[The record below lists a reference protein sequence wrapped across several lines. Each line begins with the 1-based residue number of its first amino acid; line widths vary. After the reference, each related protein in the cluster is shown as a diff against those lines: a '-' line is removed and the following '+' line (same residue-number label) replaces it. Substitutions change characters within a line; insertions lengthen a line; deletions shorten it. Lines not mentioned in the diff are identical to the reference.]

1 MNAPI
6 RNPPIAARFGRRDD
20 GCTAHLD
27 DVYDAARSALD
38 RHLGPIS
45 LQKRWGKGVALRL
58 ENLPA
63 PVADT
68 LAEML
73 DRPDVADI
81 LLQAMTAA
89 LPSTEDVAVAAVD
102 AVLTD
107 DLIHLVTTDED
118 VDLGLIESAVAE
130 LRGGR
135 IANALTDLSRSCAG
149 LNNLEDL
156 VIPR

>member
-6 RNPPIAARFGRRDD
+6 RNPPIAAHFGRRDD

-27 DVYDAARSALD
+27 DVYDAARSVLD

-45 LQKRWGKGVALRL
+45 LQKRWGEGVALRL

-63 PVADT
+63 QVADT

-73 DRPDVADI
+73 DRPDVSDI

-89 LPSTEDVAVAAVD
+89 LPSTEDMAVAAVD
-102 AVLTD
+102 AVLAD

-149 LNNLEDL
+149 LQTLEDK
-156 VIPR
+156 VTPR

>member
-89 LPSTEDVAVAAVD
+89 LPSTEDLAVAAVD
-102 AVLTD
+102 AVL
-107 DLIHLVTTDED
+107 TDED